1 MAEEVINS
9 NQKSFNLKFSGNVP
23 NSSYGG
29 YWGNGRLNSSLI
41 GIKGSN
47 AYSTKI
53 SSKNV
58 ASMYYAFQNI
68 NEQLTN
74 MDTETSKVIFNGI
87 TEESIRN
94 AKDFNINKTYKEG
107 ITTFAITADS
117 PSGYYAALRSIS
129 KDFNN
134 DISNLNNYINSPVG
148 IDFINSPVGK
158 NWMIEQGL
166 RMVTNPIT
174 GKSEIIINNPSL
186 LNINNAINIYDEESS
201 KQQEESSK
209 QQEENTSETG
219 QSVESSPTNE
229 VETAQESPETK
240 SIKNVEFQPNPFFKS
255 ELQKEKID
263 SDRKIIDSDKEYY
276 TSDYY
281 KTGEMNYIKKVSL
294 NVAPI
299 SKLNV
304 ANGISEPEWEA
315 RAGYVLGDSS
325 GFLYKIFH
333 NDWGIVFPYT
343 PKVDFEHKVNYE
355 RTEIIHSNLA
365 VSHYKNTPP
374 PTITLQ
380 ADFTADGE
388 DNARYMYGVIHF
400 LRSISKCEFGES
412 LFSNDERKDY
422 AGIPPPVLYLN
433 GYGNYM
439 INVPVVVTSFG
450 INFEKNKHYVHLNP
464 ENVWMPT
471 DITISINLEIQFNL
485 DKYKKQF
492 DLNEYKKN
500 TLGYNDIKNNKINT
514 LTTIKYQSF
523 EEIYGQEVTT
533 YSDNSTSNRIS
544 KGWTTFDREK
554 TVRLNGS
561 GWTW

>member
-23 NSSYGG
+23 NSSYSG

-74 MDTETSKVIFNGI
+74 MDTETSKVIFNGV

-148 IDFINSPVGK
+148 IDFINSEAGK
-158 NWMIEQGL
+158 NWLIEQGL
-166 RMVTNPIT
+166 SMTTNPNT
-174 GKSEIIINNPSL
+174 GKSEIVINNPSL
-186 LNINNAINIYDEESS
+186 LNINNITNIYD
-201 KQQEESSK
+201 EESSK

-229 VETAQESPETK
+229 VGTAQEAPEPK
-240 SIKNVEFQPNPFFKS
+240 SIKNAEFQPNPFSKS
-255 ELQKEKID
+255 ELQKEKIAL
-263 SDRKIIDSDKEYY
+263 DRKKIDSDKEKY

-281 KTGEMNYIKKVSL
+281 KSGKINYAKKVSL
-294 NVAPI
+294 NVAPVT
-299 SKLNV
+299 KLNV
-304 ANGISEPEWEA
+304 ANGMSGDEWEA

-325 GFLYKIFH
+325 GLLYKIFH
-333 NDWGIVFPYT
+333 DDWGIVFPYT
-343 PKVDFEHKVNYE
+343 PKVDFEHSVNYE
-355 RTEIIHSNLA
+355 RTEIMHSNLA

-374 PTITLQ
+374 PSITIQ

-388 DNARYMYGVIHF
+388 DNARYMFGVIHF
-400 LRSISKCEFGES
+400 LRSISKCEFGETM
-412 LFSNDERKDY
+412 LANKKREKA
-422 AGIPPPVLYLN
+422 AGVPPPILYLN
-433 GYGNYM
+433 GYGNFM
-439 INVPVVVTSFG
+439 NNIPVVVQSFG
-450 INFEKNKHYVHLNP
+450 ISFDKNKHYVHLSP
-464 ENVWMPT
+464 EDVWLPT
-471 DITISINLEIQFNL
+471 DITITIKLEIQFNL
-485 DKYKKQF
+485 EKYKLQF

-500 TLGYNDIKNNKINT
+500 TLGYDDIKNNKINS

-523 EEIYGQEVTT
+523 EEIDGQEVTT
-533 YSDNSTSNRIS
+533 YEDGSTSSKES
-544 KGWTTFDREK
+544 KGWTSFDREK